1 MRTRIQKWGNS
12 LAVRIP
18 RTFANDAG
26 LDRDTPVEIGLHE
39 GSITIRPVV
48 QETHD
53 LAQLVSG
60 ITADNLHGEVDTG
73 APIGRESW

>member
-18 RTFANDAG
+18 RTFAADAG
-26 LDRDTPVEIGLHE
+26 LDRDTPVELGLHE

-48 QETHD
+48 EATLD
-53 LAQLVSG
+53 LARLVAG
-60 ITADNLHGEVDTG
+60 ITPDNLHGELDMGGPV
-73 APIGRESW
+73 GREAW